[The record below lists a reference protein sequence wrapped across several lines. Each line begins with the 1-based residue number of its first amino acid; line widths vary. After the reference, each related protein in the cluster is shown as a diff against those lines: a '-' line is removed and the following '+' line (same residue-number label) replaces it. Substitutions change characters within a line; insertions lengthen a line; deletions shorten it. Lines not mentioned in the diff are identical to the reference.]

1 MKNTSVTTG
10 AGSGIPYHTFTE
22 LLSMMDGLQ
31 HTEGLFIVTEE
42 DDNRMRNLVQ
52 YPFRSDHFIII
63 MQVEGTSQVRIN
75 STDFHIREKEILLI
89 PPNAVR
95 QFQEVQTGMRFAG
108 LVFTSGFVARSGISK
123 KDADMLDFFSASLPG
138 FELKPAEFDRLLNML
153 MLLREK
159 YTSTDGMPA
168 DQQVIFYLFLAFL
181 YELRSV
187 YMRNNGDKKIQ
198 LTRKEEITMRFIR
211 LLNDYCKEERSVL
224 FYAAQMNVT
233 PRHLTQTVKEVT
245 GRSAG
250 ELIDEMVIV
259 EAKLLLN
266 DVSLSLAQVAEKL
279 YFSDQFFFSKFFKRN
294 TGITPSEY
302 RKFA

>member
-1 MKNTSVTTG
+1 MKNTTVATG
-10 AGSGIPYHTFTE
+10 AGIPYHTFAE
-22 LLSMMDGLQ
+22 LLSMLEGLQ

-42 DDNRMRNLVQ
+42 DDIRMRNLVQ

-63 MQVEGTSQVRIN
+63 MQVEGSSQVRIN
-75 STDFHIREKEILLI
+75 TTDFHIHEKQVLLI
-89 PPNAVR
+89 PPTAVR
-95 QFQEVQTGMRFAG
+95 QFQEVEPGNRFAG
-108 LVFTSGFVARSGISK
+108 LVFTAGFVARSGISK
-123 KDADMLDFFSASLPG
+123 KDAEMLDFFSASLPG
-138 FELKPAEFDRLLNML
+138 FDLKPAEFDRLLSML

-159 YTSTDGMPA
+159 YTSTDGLPA

-187 YMRNNGDKKIQ
+187 YMRNNSDKKIQ
-198 LTRKEEITMRFIR
+198 LTRKEDITMRFIK
-211 LLNDYCKEERSVL
+211 LLNDFCREERSVL

-233 PRHLTQTVKEVT
+233 PRYLTQTVKEVT

-250 ELIDEMVIV
+250 ELIDEMVIM

-266 DVSLSLAQVAEKL
+266 DISVSLAQIAEQL

-302 RKFA
+302 RKLS